1 MPTMRPKT
9 LRDRLLH
16 LLWWPLVAIL
26 LLSSVYD
33 YRQALN
39 LAQDDQD
46 LALGR
51 VAIALLPQLDREFN
65 AHLPPDHEEAR
76 RSELTMMME
85 TFQRAETK
93 DKLSFV
99 VVDQNDRIVAG
110 DPRVWPL
117 REVSKRGGSRI
128 RSSSKHNDAAEF
140 QLPEALF
147 SDKNLAGE
155 VVRVV
160 TFTANTS
167 LKRFTVVI
175 AETTVRREEEATL
188 ILTDSI
194 WPNVLLMVVALTLV
208 YLGVDIALRPL
219 DRLSAEIA
227 ARGSEDLRPLPI
239 EFLPGEITPL
249 ARALNYLMANLRAS
263 ADSQQVFLSNA
274 AHQLRTPL
282 AGIQTQLELAAQD
295 DEHTR
300 QERIKALTL
309 AIDRISRT
317 THQMLALARTGER
330 AVNVEDFS
338 TLDLQT
344 ILENAATEWLDTALS
359 AQVDLAFEAGSAH
372 VNGSSWMLREL
383 IGNLIDNAIRYSPP
397 GETVL
402 VRCATSEGDECEL
415 SVTDSGPGITPLHQ
429 ARIFERFY
437 RPPGAKAGGAGLG
450 LAIVSEVAERH
461 RGRVLLGTGASGQGL
476 KISVFL
482 PKVPAG

>member
-1 MPTMRPKT
+1 MRPKT

-16 LLWWPLVAIL
+16 LLWWPLAAIL

-39 LAQDDQD
+39 LAQDNQD

-51 VAIALLPQLDREFN
+51 VAIALLPQLDREVN
-65 AHLPPDHEEAR
+65 DPATPDQVDAR
-76 RSELTMMME
+76 RSDLTMMME

-99 VVDQNDRIVAG
+99 VVDQKARVIAG

-117 REVSKRGGSRI
+117 RQVSKRGGLPI
-128 RSSSKHNDAAEF
+128 RALPKPNFSAEF

-147 SDKNLAGE
+147 GDKIFAGE
-155 VVRVV
+155 TVRVV
-160 TFTANTS
+160 TFTANTALS
-167 LKRFTVVI
+167 QFTVVI
-175 AETTVRREEEATL
+175 AETTVRREEEATI
-188 ILTDSI
+188 ILTDST
-194 WPNVLLMVVALTLV
+194 WPNVLLLVLALTLV
-208 YLGVDIALRPL
+208 YLGVDLALRPL
-219 DRLSAEIA
+219 DRLSREIS
-227 ARGSEDLRPLPI
+227 ARGPEDLRPLSI
-239 EFLPGEITPL
+239 DFLPGEIMPL
-249 ARALNYLMANLRAS
+249 ARALNYLMANLQA
-263 ADSQQVFLSNA
+263 AAESQQAFLSNA

-282 AGIQTQLELAAQD
+282 AGIRTQLELAAQD
-295 DEHTR
+295 EEHTR
-300 QERIKALTL
+300 RKRIQGLTL

-317 THQMLALARTGER
+317 THQMLALARAGER

-344 ILENAATEWLDTALS
+344 ILEEAASEWLDTALS
-359 AQVDLAFEAGSAH
+359 AQVELEFEAGSAH

-397 GETVL
+397 GGTVL
-402 VRCATSEGDECEL
+402 VRCATGETGECEL
-415 SVTDSGPGITPLHQ
+415 SVMDSGPGIAAHHQ
-429 ARIFERFY
+429 DRIFERFY
-437 RPPGAKAGGAGLG
+437 RPPGAKADGAGLG

-461 RGRVLLGTGASGQGL
+461 RGRILMGTGPAGQGL